1 MNTKT
6 IPFIDE
12 TGMKLPKNMS
22 EQFRRVQ
29 GGIEY
34 LKQDTEDILVELK
47 TVGKKLYNHTTD
59 LSLITSKV
67 NQIES
72 TQKKHLK
79 QTVDL
84 SKQLQ
89 EIKKTT
95 SEIFESFLLILES
108 LQHMQGNTRKS
119 NS

>member
-1 MNTKT
+1 MKSKT
-6 IPFIDE
+6 IPLIDE
-12 TGMKLPKNMS
+12 TGMKLPKNTS
-22 EQFRRVQ
+22 EKFRKVQ

-34 LKQDTEDILVELK
+34 LKHDTEEILIELK
-47 TVGKKLYNHTTD
+47 TVGKKLNHHTTE

-67 NQIES
+67 NEIES

-79 QTVDL
+79 QTSEL

-95 SEIFESFLLILES
+95 SEIFRIILADS
-108 LQHMQGNTRKS
+108 
-119 NS
+119 